1 MPLRLRT
8 ILSVALLG
16 SLSLSTTAHADPP
29 PAGDAR
35 TEADDEFNE
44 GKRLMD
50 AGQTS
55 AACARFARSQEIDP
69 KLGRLLNLAFC
80 HEQEGKTASAWN
92 EYNGAAALAE
102 QKGQSERVDFAREHA
117 AAVAKKL
124 AFVHLDVPVN
134 AVTVEV
140 DGTGLSR
147 ERWPT
152 PLPFDPGEH
161 KVVASAPGKKPLT
174 LVVVVGQTP
183 GIQEFR
189 IAPLEDDSP
198 PPPPQVLLPE
208 PPPRPVEV
216 EAPAPPR
223 PAPSHVPAF
232 IATGVAVAGVAV
244 GAIFGLDAMSKRND
258 ANQYCPSK
266 ICYPEGRTLI
276 SDAQS
281 AATASTIGFGVGLA
295 GAAAATWLFIR
306 PPGGEKSSARL
317 APMVGPRGSGLVMV
331 GSF

>member
-1 MPLRLRT
+1 MPSRLRT
-8 ILSVALLG
+8 LLPVALLG
-16 SLSLSTTAHADPP
+16 SLSLATMSRADPP
-29 PAGDAR
+29 PVGDAR

-55 AACARFARSQEIDP
+55 AACARFARSQQIDP

-102 QKGQSERVDFAREHA
+102 QKGQGERVDFAREHA

-124 AFVHLDVPVN
+124 AFVHLDVPAN
-134 AVTVEV
+134 AVAVEV
-140 DGTGLSR
+140 DGSGLSR

-161 KVVASAPGKKPLT
+161 TVVASAPGKQPRSV
-174 LVVVVGQTP
+174 VVVVGQAP

-198 PPPPQVLLPE
+198 PPPAPVLLP
-208 PPPRPVEV
+208 PPSPVEV
-216 EAPAPPR
+216 EALPPR
-223 PAPSHVPAF
+223 RSPSLAPAF
-232 IATGVAVAGVAV
+232 IATGVAVGGVAV
-244 GAIFGLDAMSKRND
+244 GVVFGLDAMSKRND
-258 ANQYCPSK
+258 ANSYCPSK
-266 ICYPEGRTLI
+266 VCDTAGRAFI

-281 AATASTIGFGVGLA
+281 AATVSTIGFGVGLA

-306 PPGGEKSSARL
+306 PPGGEKASARL
-317 APMVGPRGSGLVMV
+317 APMVGPRGSGLAMV
-331 GSF
+331 GSW